1 MRGGVEDRWMAV
13 GVGIALGER
22 PGGEPVQLAQ
32 QVAQGVGVVV
42 DVRPGRPVLHAED
55 LEEVELDVAQIA
67 AEVPHRR
74 HRLAYP

>member
-1 MRGGVEDRWMAV
+1 MRGGVEHRRVPV
-13 GVGIALGER
+13 GVGVALGER
-22 PGGEPVQLAQ
+22 SGGEPVQLAQ
-32 QVAQGVGVVV
+32 QVAQGVGVGV
-42 DVRPGRPVLHAED
+42 DVRPGRTVLHAED